1 MPSIAT
7 IFGYH
12 VYFWSREPG
21 EPVHVH
27 VCKGVPTE
35 NATKYWV
42 TSGDGVLLVKN
53 SSRIPK
59 NDLKKLE
66 AWLIAN
72 TRLITSK
79 WVSYFG
85 SISYYC

>member
-7 IFGYH
+7 VFGYH
-12 VYFWSREPG
+12 IYFWSREQ

-27 VCKGVPTE
+27 VCKGTPTE
-35 NATKYWV
+35 NATKFWI
-42 TSGDGVLLVKN
+42 TCSGGALMVKN

-66 AWLIAN
+66 SWISANVKLIVS
-72 TRLITSK
+72 R
-79 WVSYFG
+79 WVSHFG
-85 SISYYC
+85 VISYYC